1 MSIYIKLSRLFF
13 VLLTYVFNTPV
24 MNKPVYS
31 ILLAFVLI
39 FFSYRC
45 YSQAQPALPGADQ
58 KIKPDNK
65 SKDST
70 SSSIKLGIDYVS
82 NNVFMGR
89 ADTARTPV
97 IMPSLKYT
105 LKSGIYFSGAL
116 DYIPNKKKKKLDGGD
131 IATGYDF
138 DITDDLAGA
147 VSYTKLFY
155 SGTSTQ
161 IASSV
166 SSTFNANFSYDIGT
180 IISPSVSADYD
191 INKAGINND
200 VFLNFG
206 LTHDFIAIGVF
217 GQTDIILISP
227 TAAVNTGTQNFYDAY
242 LTKKQFKN
250 AKRTAAQNAL
260 VTQYTNQLSQFG
272 LLDYELSVPLE
283 YKTGHFIFQF
293 IPTYAI
299 VENQIPKQIAAR
311 LSDEPTVFYFEAGV
325 SLKF

>member
-1 MSIYIKLSRLFF
+1 M
-13 VLLTYVFNTPV
+13 T
-24 MNKPVYS
+24 KPVYA
-31 ILLAFVLI
+31 ILFAFVLI
-39 FFSYRC
+39 FLACRG
-45 YSQAQPALPGADQ
+45 YSQTQPALPGADQ
-58 KIKPDNK
+58 KIKPDSK
-65 SKDST
+65 TKDST
-70 SSSIKLGIDYVS
+70 SSSIKFGIDYVS

-89 ADTARTPV
+89 TDTTRTPI

-105 LKSGIYFSGAL
+105 LKSGIYFSVAL

-131 IATGYDF
+131 IAAGYDF
-138 DITDDLAGA
+138 DITDDLTGA

-166 SSTFNANFSYDIGT
+166 SSTFNINFNYDIGT
-180 IISPSVSADYD
+180 IITPSVSADYNV
-191 INKAGINND
+191 NKTGINND
-200 VFLNFG
+200 IFLNIG

-227 TAAVNTGTQNFYDAY
+227 TAAVNTGTENFYDAY

-250 AKRTAAQNAL
+250 AKRTVAQNAL
-260 VTQYTNQLSQFG
+260 VTQYTTQLSQFG

-299 VENQIPKQIAAR
+299 VENQIPKQIANR
-311 LSDEPTVFYFEAGV
+311 LSTAPSVFYFQTGV
-325 SLKF
+325 ALKF